1 MSRCLVTQRV
11 PNFFA
16 HAFHVHKIQVAVRLA
31 RRTHANQ
38 GDFGGS
44 YGLARGG
51 RGREPLLL
59 MPDNKEF
66 LYVRLD
72 DGHQAGIH
80 SIHLA
85 RVDVYPDDCVSF
97 GHQAA
102 RTNRARWI
110 EWMPAWCPSS
120 SRTYRDRKS

>member
-38 GDFGGS
+38 GDCGGS

-59 MPDNKEF
+59 MPDTNEF

-72 DGHQAGIH
+72 DGPQASIH
-80 SIHLA
+80 SIRLA
-85 RVDVYPDDCVSF
+85 HVYVYPDACVSF
-97 GHQAA
+97 GHQTAK
-102 RTNRARWI
+102 TN
-110 EWMPAWCPSS
+110 SS
-120 SRTYRDRKS
+120 QITQAKERYLHMDSI